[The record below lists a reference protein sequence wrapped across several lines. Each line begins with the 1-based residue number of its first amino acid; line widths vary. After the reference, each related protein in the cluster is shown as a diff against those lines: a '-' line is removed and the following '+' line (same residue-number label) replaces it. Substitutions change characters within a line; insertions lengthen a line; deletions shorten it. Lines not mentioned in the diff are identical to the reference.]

1 MTMLFFNFIV
11 LTALL
16 VAMEG
21 VHGIAIDPATC
32 PPNLRIALL
41 QAMTE
46 VPLIAQVA
54 LDYTRAL
61 KTLGQSPCQHA
72 TVFNTFQ
79 AYFRNGYLNG
89 RGDVVEGKS
98 FFFSLFFLVA
108 IITIH

>member
-1 MTMLFFNFIV
+1 MLFFNLIF

-21 VHGIAIDPATC
+21 VSGIAIDPASC
-32 PPNLRIALL
+32 PIQIRLTVL
-41 QAMTE
+41 QALTE
-46 VPLIAQVA
+46 VEQIARVA
-54 LDYTRAL
+54 LDCTRAL

-98 FFFSLFFLVA
+98 FFWLPS
-108 IITIH
+108 

>member
-1 MTMLFFNFIV
+1 MSMLFFNFIV

-21 VHGIAIDPATC
+21 VYGIAIDPVTC
-32 PPNLRIALL
+32 PLNLRVTVL

-54 LDYTRAL
+54 LDCTRAL

-79 AYFRNGYLNG
+79 AYFRNVYLNG

-98 FFFSLFFLVA
+98 FFSLFFL
-108 IITIH
+108 

>member
-16 VAMEG
+16 VC
-21 VHGIAIDPATC
+21 VYGIAIDPASC
-32 PPNLRIALL
+32 PGGLGVGLL

-54 LDYTRAL
+54 LDCTRAL

>member
-1 MTMLFFNFIV
+1 MTMLFFNLNV

-16 VAMEG
+16 VVMEG
-21 VHGIAIDPATC
+21 VSGINIDPASC
-32 PPNLRIALL
+32 PVGLRVNLL

-54 LDYTRAL
+54 VNCTQAL
-61 KTLGQSPCQHA
+61 KTLGPSQCHHA

-98 FFFSLFFLVA
+98 PFFFLVA